1 MHYPI
6 PDIRFIDQYK
16 YKGMRKRLAA
26 NVGRQGAFDSRILRA
41 IEDIPRHYFLD
52 SAFAEQAY
60 EDKAFSI
67 GEGQT
72 ISQPYT
78 VVYQT
83 QLLEVKPGDKVLEIG
98 TGSGYQA
105 CVLAAIGAKVY
116 SVERIAKLSE
126 QAKIVIKHLGYHVKL
141 YVGDGTLGLAKHAL
155 FDKILVTAA
164 APEVPSALLH
174 QLSIGGCLVIPVG
187 ELESQQMI
195 RITRTG
201 EESFHE
207 ERFDKFR
214 FVPLIGKAGW

>member
-1 MHYPI
+1 MHHPI
-6 PDIRFIDQYK
+6 PDNRFIDQYK

-26 NVGRQGAFDSRILRA
+26 NIGRQGAFDPRILRA
-41 IEDIPRHYFLD
+41 IEEIPRHFFLD

-116 SVERIAKLSE
+116 SIERIAKLSE
-126 QAKIVIKHLGYHVKL
+126 QAKLVIKHLGYHVKL
-141 YVGDGTLGLAKHAL
+141 YVGDGTLGFPKQAP

-164 APEVPSALLH
+164 APEVPAALLN

-187 ELESQQMI
+187 DQNSQQMI

-214 FVPLIGKAGW
+214 FVPLIGKEGW

>member
-1 MHYPI
+1 MQGN
-6 PDIRFIDQYK
+6 FVDQYK
-16 YKGMRKRLAA
+16 YKGMRKRLAELIA
-26 NVGRQGAFDSRILRA
+26 HKGKFNPAILKA
-41 IEDIPRHYFLD
+41 VVEIPRHFFLD

-83 QLLEVKPGDKVLEIG
+83 QLLDINPGEKILEIG

-116 SVERIAKLSE
+116 SIERIPKLSD

-141 YVGDGTLGLAKHAL
+141 YTGDGTLGLPKQAP

-164 APEVPSALLH
+164 APETPQALLN
-174 QLSIGGCLVIPVG
+174 QLVIGGYLVIPVG
-187 ELESQQMI
+187 NKSTQQMM
-195 RITRTG
+195 RIQRLG
-201 EESFHE
+201 PEEFHE
-207 ERFDKFR
+207 ERFDNFK
-214 FVPLIGKAGW
+214 FVPLIGEEGW

>member
-1 MHYPI
+1 MHHPT
-6 PDIRFIDQYK
+6 PDNRFIDQYK
-16 YKGMRKRLAA
+16 YKGMRKRLAG
-26 NVGRQGAFDSRILRA
+26 NLTRQGAFDPRILRA
-41 IEDIPRHYFLD
+41 IEDIPRHFFLD

-105 CVLAAIGAKVY
+105 CVLAAIDAKVF

-141 YVGDGTLGLAKHAL
+141 YVGDGTLGLPKQAP

-164 APEVPSALLH
+164 APEIPSALLA
-174 QLSIGGCLVIPVG
+174 QLTIGGFLVIPVG
-187 ELESQQMI
+187 EMDSQQMI

-201 EESFHE
+201 EESFQE

-214 FVPLIGKAGW
+214 FVPLIGKEGW